1 MNVPVASTPGSSN
14 GPKAGNGF
22 RAPVA
27 ELLHQ
32 CRQSFYVAFGMTF
45 LIDLLSLAPILYMW
59 NTFDRVI
66 SSRSGV
72 TLVSLTV
79 LVLGL
84 FIFWSALE
92 WLRSRLMVRLSLRI
106 DWDLAADVFDASF
119 RRYVGRRNVNVHQ
132 LLGDLLALRQ
142 FLTGAP
148 VLALMDAPFAVIF
161 VIIGAIFHPL
171 LAVFVIVATLL
182 MLIASYS
189 TQKISGPIL
198 RASNDESAE
207 AQRVAANSLRQA
219 EATLALG
226 MMGAVRKRWYA
237 RHRKFLEY
245 QVNASEATGLTG
257 GVSGFLAKSLPSLQL
272 GLGAW
277 LAIEGYITGG
287 MVIAAS
293 MLITKSVAPIQK
305 LVAHWQDIVL
315 ARQAY
320 DRLNALL
327 IEDVKGSER
336 MQLPPPTGRLEVSH
350 ASAIPPGAVKP
361 VVVDIDFK
369 VEPGQALGVVGPSAS
384 GKTCLTRLLIGV
396 WRPVRGSVRLDGVEL
411 ADWNHDDVGPFIG
424 YVPQEIEFF
433 EGSIAE
439 NIARLGPVDPEQVIA
454 AARLIGMHDTIL
466 GFPQG
471 YDTRIGDTGFALS
484 GGQRQRLAIARALYG
499 SPRYVVM
506 DEPNANLDEAGEN
519 VLIEAIRTLKA
530 GGASII
536 VTTHRPRI
544 VAVADNLLVLRGGRQ
559 VGYGPTR
566 DMIRAVRHLQAVR
579 NGDAEV
585 EAPAP
590 APVVVAP
597 VEAPAGVA
605 AGVAARAAE

>member
-1 MNVPVASTPGSSN
+1 MNVPVASTPERSN

-106 DWDLAADVFDASF
+106 DWELAADVFDASF

-148 VLALMDAPFAVIF
+148 VLALMDAPFAIIF

-226 MMGAVRKRWYA
+226 MMGAVRNRWYA

-305 LVAHWQDIVL
+305 LVAHWKDIVL

-336 MQLPPPTGRLEVSH
+336 MQLPPPTGRLEVAH
-350 ASAIPPGAVKP
+350 ASAIPPGATKP

-396 WRPVRGSVRLDGVEL
+396 WRPIRGSVRLDGVEL

-466 GFPQG
+466 AFPQG

-585 EAPAP
+585 EAPVP
-590 APVVVAP
+590 APVAAP

-605 AGVAARAAE
+605 AGAAE

>member
-1 MNVPVASTPGSSN
+1 MFAVSVATTSETSAP
-14 GPKAGNGF
+14 PRGF

-32 CRQSFYVAFGMTF
+32 CRQSFYVAFAMTF
-45 LIDLLSLAPILYMW
+45 VIDLLSLAPILYMW

-84 FIFWSALE
+84 FVFWSALE

-106 DWDLAADVFDASF
+106 DWELAADVFDASF

-171 LAVFVIVATLL
+171 LAVFVLVATLL
-182 MLIASYS
+182 MLAASYS

-207 AQRVAANSLRQA
+207 AQRVASNSLRQA

-226 MMGAVRKRWYA
+226 MMGAVRRRWYD

-305 LVAHWQDIVL
+305 LVAHWKDIVL

-327 IEDVKGSER
+327 LEDVRSTDR
-336 MQLPPPTGRLEVSH
+336 MQLPPPTGRLEV
-350 ASAIPPGAVKP
+350 ANATALPPGATKP
-361 VVVDIDFK
+361 VVHDVSFK
-369 VEPGQALGVVGPSAS
+369 VEPGQALGIVGPSAS

-411 ADWNHDDVGPFIG
+411 ADWNHDEVGPFVG

-433 EGSIAE
+433 EGSVAE
-439 NIARLGPVDPEQVIA
+439 NVARLGPVDPEKVIA
-454 AARLIGMHDTIL
+454 AARLIGMHETIL

-499 SPRYVVM
+499 APRYIVM

-519 VLIEAIRTLKA
+519 VLIEAIRAMKA
-530 GGASII
+530 GGAS
-536 VTTHRPRI
+536 VVLTTHRPRI
-544 VAVADNLLVLRGGRQ
+544 VAVADNLLVLRSGRQ
-559 VGYGPTR
+559 VGYGATR
-566 DMIRAVRHLQAVR
+566 EMIRAVRHLQAVR
-579 NGDAEV
+579 DAGEAAKPPPDAG
-585 EAPAP
+585 APAL
-590 APVVVAP
+590 
-597 VEAPAGVA
+597 VEQAS
-605 AGVAARAAE
+605 

>member
-1 MNVPVASTPGSSN
+1 MNVPVASAAPG
-14 GPKAGNGF
+14 GPHRRAADAGF

-27 ELLHQ
+27 ELLYR
-32 CRQSFYVAFGMTF
+32 CRQSFYVAFAMTF
-45 LIDLLSLAPILYMW
+45 VIDLLSLAPILYMW

-79 LVLGL
+79 LVVGL
-84 FIFWSALE
+84 YIFWSALE

-106 DWDLAADVFDASF
+106 DWELAADVFDASF

-142 FLTGAP
+142 LLTGAP

-171 LAVFVIVATLL
+171 LAVFVVIATLL
-182 MLIASYS
+182 MLIAGYS

-198 RASNDESAE
+198 RAANDESAE

-226 MMGAVRKRWYA
+226 MMGVVRTRWYA

-327 IEDVKGSER
+327 VDDVKSGER

-350 ASAIPPGAVKP
+350 ATAVPPGAAKP
-361 VVVDIDFK
+361 VALDIDFK
-369 VEPGQALGVVGPSAS
+369 LEPGQALGVVGPSAS

-439 NIARLGPVDPEQVIA
+439 NVARLGPVEPEKVIA
-454 AARLIGMHDTIL
+454 AARLIGMHETIL

-471 YDTRIGDTGFALS
+471 YDTRLGDTGFALS

-499 SPRYVVM
+499 SPRYV
-506 DEPNANLDEAGEN
+506 
-519 VLIEAIRTLKA
+519 AISTK
-530 GGASII
+530 
-536 VTTHRPRI
+536 
-544 VAVADNLLVLRGGRQ
+544 
-559 VGYGPTR
+559 
-566 DMIRAVRHLQAVR
+566 
-579 NGDAEV
+579 
-585 EAPAP
+585 PAKMC
-590 APVVVAP
+590 
-597 VEAPAGVA
+597 
-605 AGVAARAAE
+605 